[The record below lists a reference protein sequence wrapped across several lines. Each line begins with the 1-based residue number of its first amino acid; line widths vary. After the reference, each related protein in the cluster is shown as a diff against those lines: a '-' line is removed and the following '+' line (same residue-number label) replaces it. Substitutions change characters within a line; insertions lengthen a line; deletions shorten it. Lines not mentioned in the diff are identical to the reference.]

1 MKYQLRNDM
10 QTENY
15 LCILLLGGSQFI
27 KSTISI
33 VIVGQLI
40 QMHHIVK

>member
-10 QTENY
+10 QPENY
-15 LCILLLGGSQFI
+15 LCILGGSQFI